1 LNRLGVEQMDW
12 IVVAKCSECKKQET
26 FEVTS
31 DRPPYSIGEHIDS
44 CPCGGKYIVEEI
56 LEVD

>member
-1 LNRLGVEQMDW
+1 VNAKNKRLL
-12 IVVAKCSECKKQET
+12 
-26 FEVTS
+26 EVTS
-31 DRPPYSIGEHIDS
+31 DRPSYSIGEHIDS